1 MTAIKC
7 KLQKVHKDLK
17 GNADPS
23 CGLCIDEKN
32 DRLREPIRK
41 RFVEYLDRAEMLKEY
56 LNDESKKK
64 QQEAVGANGTSK
76 K

>member
-1 MTAIKC
+1 MTDTHA
-7 KLQKVHKDLK
+7 
-17 GNADPS
+17 S
-23 CGLCIDEKN
+23 LCTFNTPDEKN

-41 RFVEYLDRAEMLKEY
+41 RFVEYLDRAEMLKDY